1 MEKSKITGIWFL
13 GLILGS
19 IIMSLLFLIHGFTYY
34 EIHNWFISFAI
45 FVISFLVS
53 ILFSFPTMIFMFA
66 IGSKEI
72 EKGRE
77 YDKFKVLFLLLIGSI
92 VNFILLYS
100 LIEDFKILGFIFL
113 CYVPIKLLIWN
124 FVINRNIKRIR
135 KEERNK
141 PFFYKQTFRKY

>member
-19 IIMSLLFLIHGFTYY
+19 IIMSLLFLLNQNFFNGINSLFLA
-34 EIHNWFISFAI
+34 FMV
-45 FVISFLVS
+45 FVFSFLIS
-53 ILFSFPTMIFMFA
+53 ILFSFPTMVFMFA

-77 YDKFKVLFLLLIGSI
+77 YNKVKVLFLLLIGSI

-100 LIEDFKILGFIFL
+100 LIEDFKILEFIFL
-113 CYVPIKLLIWN
+113 CYLPIKLLIWN
-124 FVINRNIKRIR
+124 FFINRNIKRIR
-135 KEERNK
+135 KDERNN
-141 PFFYKQTFRKY
+141 PFFYKQTFRNY